1 MIFIYMLQK
10 LFVYY
15 LEKCWLSYIKTEDIW
30 LNVYT
35 IDKSKS
41 VDGWSITTE
50 MNIFISQI
58 KLY

>member
-15 LEKCWLSYIKTEDIW
+15 LEKCWLSYIKTKDIW
-30 LNVYT
+30 LNAYT

-41 VDGWSITTE
+41 VDLVGPKY
-50 MNIFISQI
+50 NCGSQYFY
-58 KLY
+58 KSD